1 MCALKKI
8 EKAKIDSKLAVQLLR
23 EIKIQMFLNHPNI
36 VKMYGFFSDNT
47 FIYLAMELCISGQL
61 YGYLKKRRRIPEDMT
76 RNIVSQVCRA
86 LDYMHEN
93 EIIHRDLKP
102 ENIIYQCV
110 RSMLVRASSR
120 SATSGGPST
129 QATGCGERWQAPP
142 STTPQKS

>member
-1 MCALKKI
+1 
-8 EKAKIDSKLAVQLLR
+8 
-23 EIKIQMFLNHPNI
+23 
-36 VKMYGFFSDNT
+36 
-47 FIYLAMELCISGQL
+47 MELCISGQL

-110 RSMLVRASSR
+110 ILLLYRVLSR
-120 SATSGGPST
+120 FVISDGRFPQT
-129 QATGCGERWQAPP
+129 Q
-142 STTPQKS
+142 